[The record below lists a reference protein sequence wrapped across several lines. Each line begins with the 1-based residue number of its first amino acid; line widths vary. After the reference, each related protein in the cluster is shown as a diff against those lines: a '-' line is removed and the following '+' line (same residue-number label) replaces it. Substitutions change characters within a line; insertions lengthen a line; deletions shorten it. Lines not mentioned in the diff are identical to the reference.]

1 MGLQW
6 ALVAHGL
13 ITAVVVISLLC
24 GQWPIFQGTLIER
37 IHYFITY
44 GAYDYFLR
52 FVAII
57 FGSRGRDTV
66 LKVEDCFCNR
76 PNPILQLFYLGI
88 LGVTYGII
96 VNSSFRY
103 IPNYYVCESHRY
115 LSILAIGVGIILFLL
130 TSFSDPG
137 TVNSE
142 NVSNYLSAY
151 PYDKIIYVEK
161 ECRTCKIPKPA
172 RSKHC
177 GICDRCIARFDHHC
191 GWMNNCIG
199 EKNIRYFMAFLLWHF
214 LICLYGAIV
223 LGLILASQLKERNII
238 YILTVYYGIEKSFS
252 GLFPHVV
259 QWLLSSHNT
268 QLLLIVFLFIISL
281 LLVGF
286 FGYHAH
292 LCLTNT
298 TTNETYKWQEYIS
311 WKRKVNEAKA
321 SAAAVRA
328 SINAMNREAK
338 AQESKWRLFFRKSP
352 LQNVEVVVKD
362 NIYDRGIFS
371 NISEIVVPLSERRS
385 FLRKKTS

>member
-1 MGLQW
+1 M
-6 ALVAHGL
+6 AH
-13 ITAVVVISLLC
+13 ISRNLDRANPLL
-24 GQWPIFQGTLIER
+24 
-37 IHYFITY
+37 HH
-44 GAYDYFLR
+44 LR
-52 FVAII
+52 
-57 FGSRGRDTV
+57 RLR
-66 LKVEDCFCNR
+66 L
-76 PNPILQLFYLGI
+76 LLLFYLGI